1 MRHLLRRAAVV
12 GIALAAALVV
22 ASPASAAA
30 DKSAGTLTIPD
41 KGSSDILAWS
51 WGVTN
56 TTTVGGSSG
65 GAGAGKAVLGDFHLS
80 KRIDPLSADLTRAV
94 TSGTH
99 FAEVTVSAPIGGPGA
114 PFAVEYKLRQVIVSS
129 LQQSGSAGE
138 STESVSLAYG
148 SFNQTIGNVPTF
160 GLPSGG

>member
-12 GIALAAALVV
+12 GIALAAVLVI
-22 ASPASAAA
+22 ASPASAA
-30 DKSAGTLTIPD
+30 DKAAGTLTIPD

-65 GAGAGKAVLGDFHLS
+65 GAGAGKAVLADFHLS
-80 KRIDPLSADLTRAV
+80 KRIDPLSAELTRAV
-94 TSGTH
+94 TRGTH

-129 LQQSGSAGE
+129 LQQSGRVGE

-148 SFNQTIGNVPTF
+148 AFNQTIGNVPTF